1 MKQLVGYILAIGGGL
16 LMAWVLVAG
25 GGFTAITAMGCIGTS
40 WREGCSQMGWLLMAT
55 LGGTLLGWLLYRAGR
70 ALVRSARA
78 GSRPPPQPRPP
89 V

>member
-1 MKQLVGYILAIGGGL
+1 MKQMTGYALAIGGGL

-25 GGFTAITAMGCIGTS
+25 GSFTAITAMGCIGTS
-40 WREGCSQMGWLLMAT
+40 GREGCGQMGWLLLAT

-78 GSRPPPQPRPP
+78 AARTCSELP
-89 V
+89 